1 MGAVVA
7 RELGAE
13 LDVLLVRRLGVPG
26 HEELA
31 LGAMADAHAPVV
43 NRNVVESF
51 GITRAA
57 MDRLMTK
64 ERAELERRERA
75 LRGERPE
82 PAISGRTIILVD
94 DGVVTGITMRAAIA
108 AVRAR
113 GAREV
118 VVAVPAAA
126 RETLPLL
133 EREADRVLCP
143 IQAEHVFTLGQFYE
157 DFSPISSAFA
167 QRIFERATTSNHE
180 VTMLE
185 LPIPAGEARIAG
197 SLAVPLGARGVVAFA
212 HGSGSGRFSPRNRLV
227 AQNLQEAGLPR
238 CWWIF

>member
-1 MGAVVA
+1 MELIDHTSNAGQSTYHNRDHAGRLLARELASYKSQDPLILAIPRGGVSVGAVVA

-64 ERAELERRERA
+64 ERNELERREHA

-82 PAISGRTIILVD
+82 PAISGRTVILVD

-108 AVRAR
+108 AVRVR
-113 GAREV
+113 GAREI
-118 VVAVPAAA
+118 VVAIPAAA

-133 EREADRVLCP
+133 ELEADCVICP
-143 IQAEHVFTLGQFYE
+143 VQAEHVFTLGQFYE

-167 QRIFERATTSNHE
+167 QRIFERATIAEHE
-180 VTMLE
+180 VTTLDV
-185 LPIPAGEARIAG
+185 PIRQARRA
-197 SLAVPLGARGVVAFA
+197 
-212 HGSGSGRFSPRNRLV
+212 
-227 AQNLQEAGLPR
+227 
-238 CWWIF
+238 